1 MRLEIPDR
9 SLTAET
15 QKSSAEKPAI
25 SRKLQGHLAMTLF
38 AFLISISF
46 FIGKR
51 AASHI
56 EPAALNAMR
65 YVIAIPLM
73 GILALVFTPTSG
85 RASLLKPKAIWRF
98 PILGG
103 LMGVYFILMFEALR
117 LTSSVSTG
125 AVLTLMP
132 LLTAIFSFILLR
144 QKAGVTVLGSLTFS
158 ALGAIWVIFRG
169 DLGAILSFAIGKG
182 ELVFFIGVIAH
193 ALHNPLVRKFNRG
206 ESTIVFAFWSAVG
219 AGFCLFLYGAPA
231 LMATDWAHL
240 PPVVW
245 LCILYLGTAT
255 TAGSYF
261 LLQFGLL
268 RIPAA
273 KANAYMLLTPG
284 YVILMEGLAGSG
296 WVSPQVMI
304 GALVTLIGLAIL
316 IASPEV

>member
-1 MRLEIPDR
+1 MSLE
-9 SLTAET
+9 T
-15 QKSSAEKPAI
+15 EKAAPTI
-25 SRKLQGHLAMTLF
+25 GPKLQGHVAMALF
-38 AFLISISF
+38 AFLISFSF

-51 AASHI
+51 AAPHI
-56 EPAALNAMR
+56 DPAALTAVR
-65 YVIAIPLM
+65 YMVAIP
-73 GILALVFTPTSG
+73 ILGAIAFAITPQSARHTLI
-85 RASLLKPKAIWRF
+85 RPPAIWRF

-103 LMGVYFILMFEALR
+103 LMGIYFILMFVALR

-132 LLTAIFSFILLR
+132 LMTAVLSFFLLR
-144 QKAGVTVLGSLTFS
+144 QKAGVTVLGSLTLA
-158 ALGAIWVIFRG
+158 ALGAVWVIFRG
-169 DLGAILSFAIGKG
+169 DINAILAFAVGKG
-182 ELVFFIGVIAH
+182 EVIFFLGVMAH

-206 ESTIVFAFWSAVG
+206 ESTIVFALWSAIG
-219 AGFCLFLYGAPA
+219 AGACLLIYGAPA
-231 LMATDWAHL
+231 LLATDWSLL

-245 LCILYLGTAT
+245 WCIVYLGTVA

-273 KANAYMLLTPG
+273 KANAYMLLTPS

-296 WVSPQVMI
+296 WVSPQVMT
-304 GALVTLIGLAIL
+304 GALVTVIGLAIL